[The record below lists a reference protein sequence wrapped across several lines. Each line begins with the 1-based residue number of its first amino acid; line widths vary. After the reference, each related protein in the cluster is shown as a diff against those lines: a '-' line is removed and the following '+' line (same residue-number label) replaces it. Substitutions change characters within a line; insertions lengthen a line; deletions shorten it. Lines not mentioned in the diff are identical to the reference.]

1 MSCFNRS
8 LERYLHF
15 AIDNPSTLS
24 DITLTVSSKGIDILG
39 TEHYSFFQTCRA
51 LCMGSRNAGVLLKL
65 GHVRFGIR
73 FVYFFISYE
82 LWHGTEVGSVLVCQ
96 LI

>member
-39 TEHYSFFQTCRA
+39 TEHYSFFKPAELCAWAAGTRA
-51 LCMGSRNAGVLLKL
+51 FC
-65 GHVRFGIR
+65 
-73 FVYFFISYE
+73 
-82 LWHGTEVGSVLVCQ
+82 
-96 LI
+96 